1 MRVMLNGC
9 SDNKKPIKAL
19 FDISIGE
26 SEVYAANLQ
35 RRWVTECLAQVS
47 FYVVLRGQVQLLE

>member
-1 MRVMLNGC
+1 MLNGC

-19 FDISIGE
+19 FDISICE
-26 SEVYAANLQ
+26 SEVYAVDLQ